1 MDAPTRHAPPRMADE
16 RLLLKVPA
24 AARRLD
30 ISRSYAYQLARTG
43 ELPGVVRLGSRA
55 IRVSVRGLEE
65 WIELHR
71 QDGRPSLGPDAN
83 RGGATAD
90 ARSGRGG
97 PVNEER
103 R

>member
-1 MDAPTRHAPPRMADE
+1 MADE

-43 ELPGVVRLGSRA
+43 ELPGVVRLAGS

-71 QDGRPSLGPDAN
+71 QTGQP
-83 RGGATAD
+83 
-90 ARSGRGG
+90 ARSSDTSRGE
-97 PVNEER
+97 P
-103 R
+103 

>member
-1 MDAPTRHAPPRMADE
+1 MDAPTRPGPPRIADE

-43 ELPGVVRLGSRA
+43 ELPGVVRLGRS

-65 WIELHR
+65 WVER
-71 QDGRPSLGPDAN
+71 QRHNGPTPRDSDS
-83 RGGATAD
+83 T
-90 ARSGRGG
+90 
-97 PVNEER
+97 
-103 R
+103 